1 METTDIVV
9 IGGGPAGSTAASMSA
24 RAGLSVVLLERERFP
39 RDHVG
44 ESLLPASMPILEELG
59 VYSRIAD
66 AGFPPKY
73 GATMVWGKDNT
84 PWTWRFAETNNTYKH
99 SYQVSRRDF
108 DLILLNRSRE
118 LGVDVREECTVNKI
132 LLDGD
137 RIVGVE
143 YQDREDNRVSLM
155 ARFVIDGSGQSAIIS
170 RLKGARKWDKN
181 FRNLAV
187 YAYFKGIARLPS
199 PDQNNIFVESYAD
212 GWIWNIPLKDG
223 LSSVGAV
230 VDAKKATKVLKHQ
243 SIQEFFENQ
252 ISATSHNREM
262 IKIAEQVGHPTVVR
276 DWSYISEEMAGP
288 GWASAGDAA
297 CFIDPLFSSGVH
309 IALMSGILSSAYAVT
324 SLESPDMS
332 EPTAAVYQE
341 MILREYSLFRELANL
356 FYESNRSIDSY
367 FWEARRIAGTR
378 EDTDARSAFVRA
390 VSGQSVRGY
399 ERAVLERGDL
409 PNTVSLALDGVAK
422 ELKMRQDVLHNIGS
436 SIPDAVPVLHPD
448 ARIVR
453 KPVLSEGRFE
463 YGVLLYSPGRIE
475 GTVCS
480 RFVEMLVNYIDGRST
495 VNQITK
501 RLAKQAE
508 NTSEET
514 LLDYVKEAIKILYFE
529 GAIQRL

>member
-59 VYSRIAD
+59 VYSRIKE
-66 AGFPPKY
+66 AGFLPKY
-73 GATMVWGKDNT
+73 GATMVWGEDDT

-132 LLDGD
+132 MFDED
-137 RIVGVE
+137 RVVGVE
-143 YQDREDNRVSLM
+143 YQDSEDNKVSLM
-155 ARFVIDGSGQSAIIS
+155 ARFVVDASGQSAIIS
-170 RLKGARKWDKN
+170 RLKGARKWDES

-187 YAYFKGIARLPS
+187 YGYFEGITRLPS

-212 GWIWNIPLKDG
+212 GWVWNIPLKDG

-230 VDAKKATKVLKHQ
+230 VDGKKATKVLKDQ
-243 SIQEFFENQ
+243 SIQQFFENQ
-252 ISATSHNREM
+252 ISATSYNREM
-262 IKIAEQVGHPTVVR
+262 ISTGEQVGPPTVVR

-288 GWASAGDAA
+288 GWVSAGDAA

-309 IALMSGILSSAYAVT
+309 IALMSGVLSSAYAVT
-324 SLESPDMS
+324 SLESPEMS

-356 FYESNRSIDSY
+356 FYESNRSVDSY
-367 FWEARRIAGTR
+367 FWEARRIAGTMD
-378 EDTDARSAFVRA
+378 DTDARSAFVRA

-409 PNTVSLALDGVAK
+409 PNAVSIALDGAAND
-422 ELKMRQDVLHNIGS
+422 LKMRQDLLHNMGPS
-436 SIPDAVPVLHPD
+436 LPDAVPVLHSD
-448 ARIVR
+448 TRIVR

-480 RFVEMLVNYIDGRST
+480 KFVEMLVNFLDGRST

-501 RLAKQAE
+501 RLAEQSE

-514 LLDYVKEAIKILYFE
+514 LRDYVNETIRILYIE
-529 GAIQRL
+529 GAIERL